1 MNTDPGTRVQ
11 KSLNSEKIVKTLQKD
26 PFLHCSHD
34 VKTTTGTVLYRNLIL
49 EIKIK
54 DF

>member
-34 VKTTTGTVLYRNLIL
+34 VKTTTVLYRNLIL

-54 DF
+54 NL